1 MVNAYREILKMKNA
15 YACLAGALAFVTLSV
30 AQESYGQ
37 WKYVRTVNVNTTASG
52 SNVATNQVKFP
63 MLLRFGASDSLVF
76 STSQS
81 TGADIRF
88 SKSDGTPMKHQIERW
103 DAANKVAEVWVL
115 VDTVYG
121 NDSTHFFKMYWGN
134 NLAPDSSNGA
144 AVFDAGSGFAGAWHF
159 QGGNFADAT
168 ANHNNG
174 TDHGSKDTTGVIA
187 GARVFHGTNANPQYV
202 SVADAASLN
211 ITNNLTLSAWI
222 KPSAW
227 ATNNRIIQ
235 KNGTGGGDDQYRFYA
250 SSATAIRLTLTGT
263 SGTTPTLTA
272 PSVGAWHLVH
282 ATYDGANLRL
292 YVDGAQGATAAI
304 TGNINVASGELWF
317 GAKPLAQVDAD
328 YSNLAMDEPRVSN
341 RARSADWIKLE
352 FQNQKAA
359 SVGISFGVSILQPP
373 SGLSYLQNPAVYT
386 VNYAAGSNLPVML
399 GGAATKYSISPS
411 LPAGLRMDT
420 NTGVISGTPTVA
432 AGAANYT
439 VTASNAAGSTTA
451 QVNITV
457 NATLVAPTGLSYR
470 TNPVVYFV
478 NAAITNNNPVVT
490 GTVTGF
496 SVSPALPAGLT
507 LNTTTGV
514 ISGTP
519 TAGVAAANYTVSAS
533 NPAGSTT
540 VQLNLAVIA
549 GPSNLSYANSNAV
562 YFVGTPITA
571 NVPSLTGAA
580 TSFSSNPPLSTIG
593 LAINPTTGVIT
604 GTPSAFQWTTDYI
617 ITASNPAGSTTTTVT
632 ITVYVPV
639 GIRIHSKSVSFR
651 LPDGAVSARLSVVDM
666 RGRAVWNRTLQGSE
680 GPMFW
685 NGEGTGLGSGIYA
698 VRMILLDAKGHSM
711 GILERR
717 MAWMP

>member
-1 MVNAYREILKMKNA
+1 M
-15 YACLAGALAFVTLSV
+15 
-30 AQESYGQ
+30 
-37 WKYVRTVNVNTTASG
+37 
-52 SNVATNQVKFP
+52 
-63 MLLRFGASDSLVF
+63 
-76 STSQS
+76 
-81 TGADIRF
+81 
-88 SKSDGTPMKHQIERW
+88 
-103 DAANKVAEVWVL
+103 
-115 VDTVYG
+115 
-121 NDSTHFFKMYWGN
+121 
-134 NLAPDSSNGA
+134 
-144 AVFDAGSGFAGAWHF
+144 
-159 QGGNFADAT
+159 
-168 ANHNNG
+168 
-174 TDHGSKDTTGVIA
+174 
-187 GARVFHGTNANPQYV
+187 
-202 SVADAASLN
+202 
-211 ITNNLTLSAWI
+211 
-222 KPSAW
+222 
-227 ATNNRIIQ
+227 
-235 KNGTGGGDDQYRFYA
+235 
-250 SSATAIRLTLTGT
+250 
-263 SGTTPTLTA
+263 
-272 PSVGAWHLVH
+272 
-282 ATYDGANLRL
+282 
-292 YVDGAQGATAAI
+292 
-304 TGNINVASGELWF
+304 
-317 GAKPLAQVDAD
+317 
-328 YSNLAMDEPRVSN
+328 
-341 RARSADWIKLE
+341 
-352 FQNQKAA
+352 
-359 SVGISFGVSILQPP
+359 
-373 SGLSYLQNPAVYT
+373 
-386 VNYAAGSNLPVML
+386 
-399 GGAATKYSISPS
+399 
-411 LPAGLRMDT
+411 
-420 NTGVISGTPTVA
+420 
-432 AGAANYT
+432 
-439 VTASNAAGSTTA
+439 
-451 QVNITV
+451 
-457 NATLVAPTGLSYR
+457 
-470 TNPVVYFV
+470 
-478 NAAITNNNPVVT
+478 
-490 GTVTGF
+490 
-496 SVSPALPAGLT
+496 SPALPAGLT